1 MQVGIGGTNQPDI
14 DVYRID
20 CSQSGD
26 ALLFDGRQQLG
37 LHGQGQVTDFIQKQ
51 RTPRSRFHS
60 ARLGFSGIRES
71 TLLVPEELTFEQ
83 LLRNTS
89 QVDGNKDLLP
99 TGREE
104 AQHACGQILSG
115 TVFSQYEQVGIR
127 IRKLVDGFFYLLH
140 GGGVANQF
148 RNAVVSL
155 QGLYLV
161 LQPSYFLA

>member
-14 DVYRID
+14 DVYRIY
-20 CSQSGD
+20 CPQSGD

-89 QVDGNKDLLP
+89 QVDGNKDLSSA
-99 TGREE
+99 GREE
-104 AQHACGQILSG
+104 AQHACGQIFSG

-127 IRKLVDGFFYLLH
+127 IGKLVDGFFYLLH

-155 QGLYLV
+155 QGLYLI

>member
-20 CSQSGD
+20 CPQSGD

-51 RTPRSRFHS
+51 RTPRSCFHS

-71 TLLVPEELTFEQ
+71 TFFVPEELTFEQ
-83 LLRNTS
+83 LFRNTS

-99 TGREE
+99 AGREE
-104 AQHACGQILSG
+104 AQHACGQVLSG

-127 IRKLVDGFFYLLH
+127 IGKLVDGFFYLLH

-155 QGLYLV
+155 QGLYLI
-161 LQPSYFLA
+161 LQPSYFLT